1 MNGSCPDL
9 LAALRVRMRDLQLDA
24 CAIKARVE
32 EIAEVIDMLERP
44 QRRRGRPP
52 GPRAVF
58 TARPRKTDGAA
69 ELPLHVDGAAHQPDT
84 DTDPT
89 DTELPL

>member
-1 MNGSCPDL
+1 
-9 LAALRVRMRDLQLDA
+9 
-24 CAIKARVE
+24 
-32 EIAEVIDMLERP
+32 MLENP

-69 ELPLHVDGAAHQPDT
+69 EPPLHVDGAAHEPPA